1 MKGRGVFYM
10 TFFNVGNRGIFQN
23 YNCVQGLGLACKNS
37 NTNIRHCGFHLGKKV
52 GMYLP
57 ILMDL
62 KRESPLPVVYCG

>member
-10 TFFNVGNRGIFQN
+10 TFLNEGNRGIFQN
-23 YNCVQGLGLACKNS
+23 YNCVQGLKNS

-57 ILMDL
+57 VLMDL
-62 KRESPLPVVYCG
+62 KRESSLPVVYCG